1 MTAETPTFTRAEA
14 EHFVRMLNLYFNRT
28 IAYAPDHPVA
38 QETVPKVAEALAP
51 LMQSGSISLIL
62 QEFGYYIGHVD
73 VVYQPNNKRV
83 ADHLKRFGVESISLS
98 PPLTLQDLSSFLEA
112 CSLTHANPESFA
124 RFLITRGAQG
134 IAVNNVSL
142 QTVREGE
149 QVTSGGTSGD
159 PAAAGTGTMR
169 NMAAQA
175 GAAGAQPGDPSFDD
189 VAMRVVLGHL
199 TAKEFAANLDILRL
213 LEEPGSLP
221 KTMTEVSSR
230 ARPEDQAHALRQSL
244 ENVLGAFSAQ
254 ARSESAPV
262 EDLLAGMY
270 AMRTEL
276 LKAVKAQQGLTRQ
289 LQESGEVTRAT
300 DDIFVRTS
308 ADLVMAEFE
317 RSKHNLKKTAQVI
330 QRIVPE
336 RQHLQQVLS
345 VLRQEFLKRG
355 FPLIEYYNLLS
366 ELNLSI
372 GSNDSYHDFLKA
384 GESVGLQADELLKEI
399 QENPK
404 QAAQLI
410 VLASEMRKIGKGG
423 SADELIRQLT
433 DYVEKAGEAFGDRA
447 EAAPQDAMR
456 MAQMLHQLENE
467 MNAELSAKEV
477 SEETRNVGRQK
488 LRLRLQQSVGNIKT
502 KAALTQLRNTA
513 LTETEKA
520 HFLLELFS
528 DEKELDSAM
537 EVLQGD
543 AVQDAMLKDIST
555 RVVQK
560 VKQELSAK
568 RERSLSKELPQG
580 IYVKA
585 VLDFF
590 LKFEVSRAA
599 RYNQPFSAILVSF
612 QGLPEDPAQ
621 VEKQGDTLR
630 GLQNVLIGDLRRSM
644 RDADFIGYLS
654 FNRFI
659 VVLPMTP
666 IQATQN
672 IIRKYRE
679 SLTRQLAL
687 PDGSRIWVRPRCGIA
702 GYDKD
707 KTGTYAKIFAEL
719 TRTWQADG

>member
-1 MTAETPTFTRAEA
+1 MTTEPPTYTRAEA

-38 QETVPKVAEALAP
+38 LETVPKVAEALEP
-51 LMQSGSISLIL
+51 LLQSGSVSIIL
-62 QEFGYYIGHVD
+62 QEFGYFIGHID
-73 VVYQPNNKRV
+73 VVYQPNNKRI
-83 ADHLKRFGVESISLS
+83 ADHLKRFGIDSISLT
-98 PPLTLQDLSSFLEA
+98 PPLSLQDLSAFLEA

-124 RFLITRGAQG
+124 RFLITRGASG

-149 QVTSGGTSGD
+149 QVTSGGAVGD
-159 PAAAGTGTMR
+159 PTAVGTGTRPAMP
-169 NMAAQA
+169 AAGAQA
-175 GAAGAQPGDPSFDD
+175 GAPGEPGFDD

-213 LEEPGSLP
+213 LEDPGSLP
-221 KTMTEVSSR
+221 RTMTEVSSR

-254 ARSESAPV
+254 AKGESAPV

-270 AMRTEL
+270 AMRSEL

-289 LQESGEVTRAT
+289 MQESGEITRAT

-308 ADLVMAEFE
+308 AELVMAEFE

-336 RQHLQQVLS
+336 RQHLQQVLTI
-345 VLRQEFLKRG
+345 LRQEFLKRG

-366 ELNLSI
+366 ELNISI
-372 GSNDSYHDFLKA
+372 GSNDTYHDFLKA
-384 GESVGLQADELLKEI
+384 GESVGLQADELLREI
-399 QENPK
+399 QDNPK

-467 MNAELSAKEV
+467 MNAELSAKQIN
-477 SEETRNVGRQK
+477 EEERNAGRRK
-488 LRLRLQQSVGNIKT
+488 LRLRLQQSVGGIKT
-502 KAALTQLRNTA
+502 KAALAQLRNNA
-513 LTETEKA
+513 LSEAEKA
-520 HFLLELFS
+520 HFMLELFS

-537 EVLQGD
+537 ELLQTD
-543 AVQDAMLKDIST
+543 AAQDAMLKDIST

-560 VKQELSAK
+560 VKQELAAK

-612 QGLPEDPAQ
+612 QGLPEDQAQ
-621 VEKQGDTLR
+621 IEKHGDTLR

-672 IIRKYRE
+672 IVRKYRE
-679 SLTRQLAL
+679 NLTRQLAL
-687 PDGSRIWVRPRCGIA
+687 PDGTRIWVRPRCGVA

-707 KTGTYAKIFAEL
+707 KTGTYSKIFAEL